1 MMCATLITLVLAV
14 SAVDEAQALESAGD
28 DRGAAAV
35 LDKAVSADPRWAIG
49 RVELGRLQLK
59 LGEAESAAAHLD
71 VARSLAPENPRA
83 HYLYALAADELGRRR
98 EARGALEV
106 ALRLREGYADAQV
119 RLASVLFAEE
129 DFAGAARTLRPYV
142 TAHPEANGA
151 RLQLAD
157 ALERSGDRKAAEHEL
172 RLLLQHPTLKQ
183 LAGRRLIALLDAAGK
198 SAEAEKVRAQI
209 DPPKR
214 QLRDLKPSRK

>member
-1 MMCATLITLVLAV
+1 MCATLITLVLAV

-28 DRGAAAV
+28 DRGAAAL
-35 LDKAVSADPRWAIG
+35 LDKAVAADPRWAIG

-59 LGEAESAAAHLD
+59 LGDTESAAAHLD

-98 EARGALEV
+98 EARAALEV
-106 ALRLREGYADAQV
+106 ALMLREGYADAQV
-119 RLASVLFAEE
+119 RLASVLFAEG
-129 DFAGAARTLRPYV
+129 DFAGAASTLRPYV
-142 TAHPEANGA
+142 AAHPEANGA

-157 ALERSGDRKAAEHEL
+157 SLERSGDRKAAEHEL
-172 RLLLQHPTLKQ
+172 RALLQHPTLKQ

-198 SAEAEKVRAQI
+198 RAEAEKVRAQI